1 MAKKQL
7 LAGVPQDRVQS
18 ESIRAYFPEH
28 VDNNN
33 DQGLLIGAQAI
44 YPYDPITGK
53 SEIPTVS
60 PALIK
65 TLGLTTA
72 AGDTVLWPANPSKR
86 IRIQGYQIW
95 LASGTTAAAA
105 CTLTIKDGANT
116 ITTHTVAGAALAA
129 PAVPVLI
136 ADVMFP
142 GRGYL
147 CAAANTAINL
157 NLSSVLAVA
166 GVIAN
171 IWGSEE

>member
-7 LAGVPQDRVQS
+7 LAGIPQERVQS
-18 ESIRAYFPEH
+18 EVIRAYFPEH
-28 VDNNN
+28 VDSN
-33 DQGLLIGAQAI
+33 DDRGLLIGAHAV

-72 AGDTVLWPANPSKR
+72 AGDTVLWAANPTKR

-105 CTLTIKDGANT
+105 CTLTIKDGST
-116 ITTHTVAGAALAA
+116 VLTTHTIGGVALVA

-136 ADVMFP
+136 ADVKFP